1 MSINPLNI
9 PNCDVQGADLN
20 WLSHPKNNNEKAK
33 LFDQIAK
40 IVQETDSYWDCE
52 VKSAFM
58 QIETLVNIGTGGK
71 PVQTETKEHE
81 CIDCENFDLSDNT
94 CLQHNQSCY
103 NTNKECMHIGCT
115 DWQQCH
121 GFVPLMNEEEDHN

>member
-1 MSINPLNI
+1 MNINPLDI
-9 PNCDVQGADLN
+9 PDCDWQGTDLA
-20 WLSHPKNNNEKAK
+20 WLSSPKTIAEKAK

-71 PVQTETKEHE
+71 PVPAESNEQE
-81 CIDCENFDLSDNT
+81 CRG
-94 CLQHNQSCY
+94 
-103 NTNKECMHIGCT
+103 GC
-115 DWQQCH
+115 
-121 GFVPLMNEEEDHN
+121 